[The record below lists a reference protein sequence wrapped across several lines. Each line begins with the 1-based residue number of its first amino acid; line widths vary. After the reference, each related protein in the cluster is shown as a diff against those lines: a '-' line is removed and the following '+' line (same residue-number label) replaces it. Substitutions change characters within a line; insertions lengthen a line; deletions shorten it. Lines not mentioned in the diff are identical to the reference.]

1 MMTIKTVNKLNG
13 RIGMQVE
20 ITDSKDM
27 EYLKRMCPTR
37 QYNWIVLNKNDMDV
51 KDEWKNY

>member
-1 MMTIKTVNKLNG
+1 MMTIKTVSKLNG

-27 EYLKRMCPTR
+27 EYLKIMCPTR
-37 QYNWIVLNKNDMDV
+37 HYNWIVLNKNDMDV
-51 KDEWKNY
+51 KDEWKNC

>member
-1 MMTIKTVNKLNG
+1 MTIKTVNKLNG

-27 EYLKRMCPTR
+27 EYLKSFS
-37 QYNWIVLNKNDMDV
+37 QKSH
-51 KDEWKNY
+51 